1 MNVAILAN
9 QVTYL
14 VEVVKLIKLTCSSS
28 DHGLFQVE
36 YAFKAINAGGNT
48 SVAVK
53 GRDTAVVATVK
64 KVPDKLLDASSM
76 TSLYWLT
83 GLFTALVD

>member
-1 MNVAILAN
+1 M
-9 QVTYL
+9 
-14 VEVVKLIKLTCSSS
+14 
-28 DHGLFQVE
+28 FQVE

-83 GLFTALVD
+83 GLFTALDYVAKKLGQKTANHRVVWAKKVFRIQI

>member
-1 MNVAILAN
+1 M
-9 QVTYL
+9 
-14 VEVVKLIKLTCSSS
+14 
-28 DHGLFQVE
+28 FQVE

-83 GLFTALVD
+83 GWFTALAKKNWVKRQLTIRVVQNYTKYQKSTIYT